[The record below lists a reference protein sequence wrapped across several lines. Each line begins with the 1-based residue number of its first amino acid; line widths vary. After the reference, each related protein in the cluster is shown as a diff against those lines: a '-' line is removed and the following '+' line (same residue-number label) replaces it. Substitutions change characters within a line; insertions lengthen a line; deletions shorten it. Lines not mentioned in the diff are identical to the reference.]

1 MYNLTREQAAEI
13 LQISTRTLDRRVR
26 KWILS
31 HEKKANKVYLSEEE
45 VRNYKQHKEVSDV
58 VLDSSIKT
66 HNTNNVN
73 IEHITEKLE
82 KHLDDNLGK
91 FFEVLK
97 EKDTKLEEKNKI
109 IFALQ
114 QRLWEVE
121 SKIKNMVA
129 LPLYQK
135 EKEEIIL
142 EKEHLKTENKLLEEK
157 IKKEKIINIFLTG
170 LIVLIII
177 LIIFL
182 FGK

>member
-31 HEKKANKVYLSEEE
+31 HEKKANKVYLSEDE
-45 VRNYKQHKEVSDV
+45 VNNYKQHKEVSDV
-58 VLDSSIKT
+58 ILDTSIKT
-66 HNTNNVN
+66 PNKNNID
-73 IEHITEKLE
+73 IEHITEKIE
-82 KHLDDNLGK
+82 KHLDDNLWK

-97 EKDTKLEEKNKI
+97 EKDNKLEEKNKI

-114 QRLWEVE
+114 QRLGEVE
-121 SKIKNMVA
+121 TKMKNMVA

-135 EKEEIIL
+135 EKEQIII
-142 EKEHLKTENKLLEEK
+142 EKEHLKSENKLLEEK

-170 LIVLIII
+170 LIVLVII
-177 LIIFL
+177 LLIFL
-182 FGK
+182 FWK